1 MDRQQKILAVVMAIL
16 LVAIVGSFI
25 FIKIRTTPPA
35 DNNSTGLVGNDSDE
49 HGCVASAGYM
59 WCEQKQKCL
68 RVFEEFCGDAVAAIV
83 ADIKDNT
90 GVELGAPEETEF
102 NWIVGRDDTIA
113 DATIAG
119 LMYSADSVKM
129 ADYDKVEKYLN
140 DTFGLEKYNIADG
153 VVGGLRGYY
162 AGYMACQL
170 NFRHKEMTQSPDS
183 PSEPVGDS
191 LKVTLA
197 CGFFNQNDIDRIIVG
212 QKIKEILAAKYKKA
226 ISEVAVEILRSDDGH
241 ATGRVSFSQEEG
253 AEGGMFLAVKSG
265 ETWQVVYDGNGSI
278 DCELMKQNYQFSDEL
293 LRPEFCD

>member
-140 DTFGLEKYNIADG
+140 DTFGLDKYNIADG
-153 VVGGLRGYY
+153 VAGGLRGYY

-170 NFRHKEMTQSPDS
+170 KFSHTGIEENRQGSRENVALS
-183 PSEPVGDS
+183 
-191 LKVTLA
+191 
-197 CGFFNQNDIDRIIVG
+197 CGFFNKNNIDGIIAT
-212 QKIKEILAAKYKKA
+212 QKIKEILATKYQKA
-226 ISEVAVEILRSDDGH
+226 IGEVTVTIIRSDDTH
-241 ATGRVSFSQEEG
+241 AAGSVSFGPAGQG
-253 AEGGMFLAVKSG
+253 EGGMFLAVKSG
-265 ETWQVVYDGNGSI
+265 EDWQVVYDGNGSI
-278 DCELMKQNYQFSDEL
+278 DCDLMRQEYQFSDDL